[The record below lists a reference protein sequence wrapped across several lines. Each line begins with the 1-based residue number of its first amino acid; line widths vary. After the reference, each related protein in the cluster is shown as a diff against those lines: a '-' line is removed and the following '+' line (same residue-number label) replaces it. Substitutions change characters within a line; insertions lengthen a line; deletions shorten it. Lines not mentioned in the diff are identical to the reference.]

1 VYNAARTVARGTGLL
16 GQEEFRRFGQEAD
29 VVGGALGRIVRHPGA
44 SARIAR
50 NAVSKLDE
58 DPLFRYYMGGR
69 AAMGALMSL
78 GPAAMAGDSRRAIER
93 GHDVIDA
100 LKYGIQGG
108 RPAER

>member
-50 NAVSKLDE
+50 DAVSELDE

-100 LKYGIQGG
+100 L
-108 RPAER
+108 R